1 MKPVVAAAPPEIQ
14 PGVLTCSCY
23 APQLVVVEAGGHSVY
38 LCSRARALIEQNWAR
53 AVTVFGLRVSV
64 LSVCAAEEATDPCG
78 QTILL
83 SLHPRYVNLIDDT

>member
-1 MKPVVAAAPPEIQ
+1 MDTLSTFVA
-14 PGVLTCSCY
+14 G
-23 APQLVVVEAGGHSVY
+23 
-38 LCSRARALIEQNWAR
+38 ARALIEQNWAW

-83 SLHPRYVNLIDDT
+83 SLHPHYVNMIDALRRFKQLLCHMLESSMCFFFFFAAMRSQAPTE